1 MAMNSS
7 ERLDRAPAAQII
19 LDGSADTWSALTDR
33 VLRFITELG
42 IGQVL
47 QVICGTPASASEVE
61 QWCQQMGHQLVY
73 AEQQQT
79 AMLYWIRKASTT

>member
-1 MAMNSS
+1 MAMNPG
-7 ERLDRAPAAQII
+7 ERFDHAPTAQII

-47 QVICGTPASASEVE
+47 QVICGTPASAAEVE
-61 QWCQQMGHQLVY
+61 QWCQQTGHQLVY
-73 AEQQQT
+73 TEQQQST
-79 AMLYWIRKASTT
+79 ILYWIKKAPTT